1 MLALLGPSHGLYADT
16 TTVEHY
22 LRTGKLI
29 TLEESQAAILGGIP
43 LTADDYALGLF
54 DLTGEMMRFSITAIA
69 TIGILPAPKSASS
82 SSGRQTILTD
92 LRDMRTAFEALDVT
106 SCGNQGLG
114 RDFEKKMDV
123 MGQSVEKVE
132 KAACELAIKRS
143 DKPNGWVPGVSMA
156 DPSGMEVY

>member
-1 MLALLGPSHGLYADT
+1 MVI
-16 TTVEHY
+16 VEHY

-29 TLEESQAAILGGIP
+29 TLEESQAAIRGGIP

-69 TIGILPAPKSASS
+69 TNGTLPASKSATST
-82 SSGRQTILTD
+82 SGGQTILTD

-114 RDFEKKMDV
+114 RDFDKKMDV
-123 MGQSVEKVE
+123 MCQSVEKVE
-132 KAACELAIKRS
+132 KAVCELAIKRS
-143 DKPNGWVPGVSMA
+143 DKPKGWVPGVSMA
-156 DPSGMEVY
+156 DPSAMEVY